1 MRINF
6 FSVLERG
13 EIVMYLRKY
22 GKSANLCLA
31 STVIFTFLLQ
41 ASNEKMNKKE
51 RRIAI
56 LILVIY
62 HKIVI
67 DLSTSGLD
75 NVNIFTTNRLA
86 NLHAGFKIAE
96 LFSNNLAGV
105 DTQTIAKLLSQ
116 VRMGRTWNQM
126 SIYF

>member
-1 MRINF
+1 
-6 FSVLERG
+6 
-13 EIVMYLRKY
+13 MYLRKY

-31 STVIFTFLLQ
+31 LTVIFTFLLQ

-56 LILVIY
+56 LILIIY

-96 LFSNNLAGV
+96 LFGNNLAGV

-116 VRMGRTWNQM
+116 VRMGRT
-126 SIYF
+126 